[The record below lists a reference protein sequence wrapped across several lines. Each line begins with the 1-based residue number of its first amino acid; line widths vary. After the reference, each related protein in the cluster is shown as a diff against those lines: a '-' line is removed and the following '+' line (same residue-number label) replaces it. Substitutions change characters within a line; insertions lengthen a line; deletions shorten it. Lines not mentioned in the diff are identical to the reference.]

1 MENDCQILWLVRT
14 MLLNG
19 NDTKL
24 IKASQQS
31 MVYIVLFSIP
41 LMFNLGKTIMHG
53 EFTNHMMKN
62 KLSMV
67 SVITFHPTNSTV
79 LKPFVLHVEWF

>member
-1 MENDCQILWLVRT
+1 MENDGQVLWLVRT

-31 MVYIVLFSIP
+31 MVYIVLFSILP
-41 LMFNLGKTIMHG
+41 IFNLGNTIVHG
-53 EFTNHMMKN
+53 GFTNHMMKN

-67 SVITFHPTNSTV
+67 FVITFHLANSTV
-79 LKPFVLHVEWF
+79 LKPFVHHVEWF